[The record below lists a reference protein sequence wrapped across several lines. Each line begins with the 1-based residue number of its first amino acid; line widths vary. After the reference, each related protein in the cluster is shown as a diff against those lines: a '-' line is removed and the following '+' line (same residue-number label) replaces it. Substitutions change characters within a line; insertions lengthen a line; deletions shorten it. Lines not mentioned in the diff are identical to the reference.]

1 MSVIER
7 PACLPS
13 DVPAVEDT
21 ISPNTLKRRPWHAF
35 QANGRGL
42 TGSRNT
48 WVVEVL
54 VPLLIVVFLLAIR
67 AFVMASAVAGVAV
80 VICLVRALSPVGRR
94 WIDQGTN
101 ALAHWVG
108 QGVATLVLA
117 PAFYLVAT
125 SVRLVNRLTGLDPLH
140 LRSGDVPTFWVPSDV
155 ESRRVR
161 YVKSMFCTER
171 LVQKRFT
178 LLPLVLMVVAGLV
191 VAEIGLRLCGLAAP
205 LLYVEDPE
213 IGYYPK
219 PHQSARQPG
228 RTIKINNYGM
238 RSPDI
243 VPRKAPGHF
252 RILLLG
258 DSTLAGT
265 RVSNEE
271 LYSSLLQSN
280 LNATAGGQV
289 FEVLNMGVNGWGP
302 FHEFGYVRRFGALD
316 ADLAVVCGPVFN
328 CQRPLYWLERTP
340 YYPAAHPPRLALERI
355 LFDLC
360 WWYRARSLGPPA
372 WMTEDQRRRGVEA
385 WAELAR
391 LLQGQGVEVVFEMLP
406 SKDYTLG
413 LANDEPG
420 RQMAAQIA
428 ERMGQLGVA
437 VDCAGPIFKSAK
449 PAEKVYHD
457 ICHFDRLGHRLYA
470 AYLTQRLSEISPR
483 LKKALAEAK

>member
-1 MSVIER
+1 MSVMEH
-7 PACLPS
+7 PTCPPS
-13 DVPAVEDT
+13 PGPAVEDT

-35 QANGRGL
+35 QAKGCGL
-42 TGSRNT
+42 TDSHNA
-48 WVVEVL
+48 WVAEILIPL
-54 VPLLIVVFLLAIR
+54 VIVAFLLAIR
-67 AFVMASAVAGVAV
+67 AFVMASVVVGVTAAVW
-80 VICLVRALSPVGRR
+80 LVRGLSPTGRH
-94 WIDQGTN
+94 WVDKGTSM
-101 ALAHWVG
+101 LAHWVG
-108 QGVATLVLA
+108 QTVATLALA

-125 SVRLVNRLTGLDPLH
+125 SVRLVNRLTGVDPLH

-155 ESRRVR
+155 EGRRVR

-171 LVQKRFT
+171 LVHKHLT
-178 LLPLVLMVVAGLV
+178 LVPLVVLVAVGLA
-191 VAEIGLRLCGLAAP
+191 VAEVGLRLCGLGTP

-213 IGYYPK
+213 VGYYPK
-219 PHQSARQPG
+219 PHQRVRHPG
-228 RTIKINNYGM
+228 RIISINNYGM
-238 RSPDI
+238 RAPDV

-280 LNATAGGQV
+280 LNATAGAHV

-302 FHEFGYVRRFGALD
+302 FHELGYVKKFGAFD

-340 YYPAAHPPRLALERI
+340 YYPAAHPPRLALQRV

-372 WMTEDQRRRGVEA
+372 WVTGDQCRRGIEA
-385 WAELAR
+385 YAELVR
-391 LLQGQGVEVVFEMLP
+391 LLQGQGTEVVFELLP
-406 SKDYTLG
+406 SKDSTLG
-413 LANDEPG
+413 LTNDEPG
-420 RQMAAQIA
+420 RQMAARIA
-428 ERMGQLGVA
+428 ERMGQLGVV
-437 VDCAGPIFKSAK
+437 VDCPGPIFKTAK

-457 ICHFDRLGHRLYA
+457 GCHFDRLGHRLYA
-470 AYLTQRLSEISPR
+470 AYLTQRLSELSSR
-483 LKKALAEAK
+483 LKKALADPK